1 MTGHFNPIL
10 MTFGAIFAICFAFI
24 GKVGAFLSTI
34 PGPVM
39 GGVLILLF
47 GLIASLG
54 IEQMVKNQV
63 DLTVPKNLAILA
75 VVLVSGIGGL
85 FIPIGDFQLAGIG
98 LAAIIGVVLNLIIP
112 EPKKGEEP
120 VVEVDF

>member
-1 MTGHFNPIL
+1 
-10 MTFGAIFAICFAFI
+10 
-24 GKVGAFLSTI
+24 
-34 PGPVM
+34 
-39 GGVLILLF
+39 
-47 GLIASLG
+47 
-54 IEQMVKNQV
+54 MVKNQV
-63 DLTVPKNLAILA
+63 DLTNPKNLAILA

-120 VVEVDF
+120 VIEVDF